1 MEEEG
6 VSDSVP
12 LPPPLMSSTTG
23 PEKTDRKGD
32 RSADIWKGMG
42 TFVCICSYAT
52 ERAACRVCRCVGL
65 AFDYRCLSCPITCA
79 VAMIVLWNKKLH

>member
-6 VSDSVP
+6 VSDSVS

-42 TFVCICSYAT
+42 TFVCIYSYAT
-52 ERAACRVCRCVGL
+52 ERAACRVCRYVGL

-79 VAMIVLWNKKLH
+79 AAMILLWNK